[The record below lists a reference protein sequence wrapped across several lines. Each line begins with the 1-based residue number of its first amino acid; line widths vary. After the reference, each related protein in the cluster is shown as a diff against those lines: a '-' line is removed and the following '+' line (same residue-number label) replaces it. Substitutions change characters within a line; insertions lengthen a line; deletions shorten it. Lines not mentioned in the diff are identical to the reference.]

1 MPAGRPKGSVATPVS
16 FEVVTPDEVEAI
28 KALPVW
34 VSQRLG
40 SPLYR
45 ALFNGDVVFL
55 PGKTPSQA
63 NANGALARLR
73 KQGFRTHVRPLT
85 RDGVEGTA
93 AWAEPQGSVDRQT
106 PKAAK

>member
-1 MPAGRPKGSVATPVS
+1 MPAGRPKGSTVAA
-16 FEVVTPDEVEAI
+16 FEVVSAEEVATI

-55 PGKTPSQA
+55 PGKPPSKA
-63 NANGALARLR
+63 NALGPMARLR
-73 KQGFRTHVRPLT
+73 KQGFRTHIRPLT
-85 RDGVEGTA
+85 RNGVEGSA
-93 AWAEPQGSVDRQT
+93 VWAEPQGSVDRET
-106 PKAAK
+106 PKAAKA